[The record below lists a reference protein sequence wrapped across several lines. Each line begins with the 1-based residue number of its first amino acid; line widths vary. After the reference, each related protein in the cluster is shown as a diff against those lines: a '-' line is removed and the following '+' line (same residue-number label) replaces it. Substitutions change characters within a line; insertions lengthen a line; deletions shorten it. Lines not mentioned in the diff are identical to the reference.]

1 MSAPTQPT
9 STLIVTEAYKQFG
22 IASPTSAQL
31 TRAIDY
37 GIEKVKR
44 DIWAI
49 GKKWRILRTTQYL
62 PVKVGV
68 SRYANPSDF
77 EQDIQ
82 EPGMVLLDGDSRR
95 ALQTAAAGTATL
107 AAAEPAA
114 QADAEGHLL
123 MITTGT
129 GSGQAEQIDDYN
141 STTKVA
147 TMRANWTT
155 TPAAA
160 DTYLL
165 VNANYPIQKLPWVR
179 RALLGRPQD
188 PGRPRQAFEMGAGP
202 TGYIELYP
210 VPDQVYGVKRDYYA
224 NLLMVDLTS
233 TLYSAILRNWCGV
246 LTQGVLCWLMSGY
259 DDTRSKEQGAI
270 YGGMLKQLQGRELDE
285 MNESNLQVR
294 MAD

>member
-9 STLIVTEAYKQFG
+9 PTLIVTEALNQFG
-22 IASPTSAQL
+22 VSSPSSAQI

-37 GIEKVKR
+37 GLEKVKR

-49 GKKWRILRTTQYL
+49 GKKWRLLRTTQYL
-62 PVKVGV
+62 PLKVGV

-82 EPGMVLLDGDSRR
+82 EPGMVLLDGSSRR
-95 ALQTAAAGTATL
+95 TLQAAAAGTATL
-107 AAAEPAA
+107 AAAEPAS
-114 QADAEGHLL
+114 QTDAEGHLL
-123 MITTGT
+123 VLTAGT
-129 GSGQAEQIDDYN
+129 GAGQGEQIDDYN

-155 TPAAA
+155 TPVAG
-160 DTYLL
+160 DSYLL
-165 VNANYPIQKLPWVR
+165 VNAQYPISKHPWAR
-179 RALLGRPQD
+179 RALITRPSD
-188 PGRPRQAFEMGAGP
+188 AGSPREAFEMGAGA

-210 VPDQVYGVKRDYYA
+210 VPDQVYAVRRDYYA
-224 NLLMVDLTS
+224 NLLLVDTS
-233 TLYSAILRNWCGV
+233 ATLYNTILRNWAGV
-246 LTQGVLCWLMSGY
+246 LTQGVLAWLMAGF
-259 DDTRSKEQGAI
+259 DDTRSQKENLI
-270 YGGMLKQLQGRELDE
+270 YGGMLKQIQARELDD